1 MNSILNYYE
10 SALTPHKQIDFK
22 RKIILIE
29 FWSHSQWCQ
38 NIVALKYILIFNKSL
53 R

>member
-10 SALTPHKQIDFK
+10 SALTPHKEIDFK

-29 FWSHSQWCQ
+29 SWSRNHD
-38 NIVALKYILIFNKSL
+38 VKILL
-53 R
+53 L